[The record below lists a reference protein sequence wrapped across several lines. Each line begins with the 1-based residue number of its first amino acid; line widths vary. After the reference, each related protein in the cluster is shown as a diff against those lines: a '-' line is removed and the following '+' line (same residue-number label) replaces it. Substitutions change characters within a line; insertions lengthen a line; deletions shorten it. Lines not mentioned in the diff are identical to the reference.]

1 MNKRKILSKKDDLRI
16 MHNKNKHI
24 KLQYFIAIFYFLC
37 SSLVA
42 QKMTLLT
49 YNIRLDTDSD
59 GENAWKYRKDFLCS
73 QIQFYEPDIFGIQEA
88 LPSQV
93 AFMAEYFAQY
103 EYIGVG
109 RDANNQGES
118 SNIFYKKDRFCLIKS
133 NTFWL
138 SETPDKVSKGW
149 DAAIN
154 RVCTYGLFYD
164 SLIDVHFLVFNT
176 HFDHIG
182 EIARAKSIHLILNK
196 IEELNQ
202 NKYPVFFMG
211 DFNLLDNSPVIESL
225 NNLMDD
231 SRYITKNK
239 PFGPKGT
246 FNGFQHNMAI
256 TNRIDYIFLSKNNP
270 YTVNK
275 YAVLSDHVDIKY
287 PSDHLPVYIEV
298 SKKNLK

>member
-1 MNKRKILSKKDDLRI
+1 MGELRV
-16 MHNKNKHI
+16 MYKHI
-24 KLQYFIAIFYFLC
+24 KFWYLTTLCYFLC
-37 SSLVA
+37 STLVA
-42 QKMTLLT
+42 QKMTLMT
-49 YNIRLDTDSD
+49 YNIRLDTNSD
-59 GENAWKYRKDFLCS
+59 GENAWIYRKTFLCN

-93 AFMAEYFAQY
+93 AYMKEYLAQY

-109 RDANNQGES
+109 RDPNNQGES
-118 SNIFYKKDRFCLIKS
+118 SNIFFKKDRFHLLKS

-154 RVCTYGLFYD
+154 RICTYGLFYD
-164 SLIDVHFLVFNT
+164 TVMSIHFWVFNT
-176 HFDHIG
+176 HLDHIG

-196 IEELNQ
+196 IEALNQ

-211 DFNLLDNSPVIESL
+211 DLNLLDNSSIIDSL
-225 NNLMDD
+225 KNTMDD
-231 SRYITKNK
+231 SRDITQNK
-239 PFGPKGT
+239 PFGPTGT
-246 FNGFQHNMAI
+246 FNGFQHSMPL

-270 YTVNK
+270 YSVTK
-275 YAVLSDHVDIKY
+275 YAILSDHIDMKF

-298 SKKNLK
+298 DKKI